1 MQANYIQVLE
11 SVYQCEN
18 ICDEKAGDPIQKNT
32 ILMHCIV
39 PVFFIFFLFFLA
51 SFQWLLK
58 NFYRKATHVLVNGT
72 KDLKWLGVPFVWP

>member
-11 SVYQCEN
+11 SVCQCEN

-39 PVFFIFFLFFLA
+39 SVLFYLFLLA

-58 NFYRKATHVLVNGT
+58 NFDRNATHVFVNGIQ
-72 KDLKWLGVPFVWP
+72 DRLGVPFVLP

>member
-32 ILMHCIV
+32 ILMHCIM
-39 PVFFIFFLFFLA
+39 PVFFIF
-51 SFQWLLK
+51 
-58 NFYRKATHVLVNGT
+58 
-72 KDLKWLGVPFVWP
+72 